1 MRCEVRETNA
11 VLQALRPRTKGGE
24 VMVDYCKRMQR
35 EKARKR
41 RADAARRREVL
52 ALADA
57 QYARLDTKESCA
69 VVGGVKV
76 YRRGHVPIGFASAW
90 RAAQ

>member
-1 MRCEVRETNA
+1 MR
-11 VLQALRPRTKGGE
+11 
-24 VMVDYCKRMQR
+24 VDYCKRMQR
-35 EKARKR
+35 ERARKR
-41 RADAARRREVL
+41 RADAARRREVF

-90 RAAQ
+90 RVAQ